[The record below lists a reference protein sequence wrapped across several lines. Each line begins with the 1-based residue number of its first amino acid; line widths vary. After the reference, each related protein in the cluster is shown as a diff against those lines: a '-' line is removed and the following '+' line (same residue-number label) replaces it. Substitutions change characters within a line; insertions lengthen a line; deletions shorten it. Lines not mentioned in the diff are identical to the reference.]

1 MKNNKNCEQKVYFL
15 NEADYQYLAASD
27 YQSDLK
33 LVKLFKSKSP
43 WESDD
48 AIAEVRAS
56 IEETLGKK

>member
-1 MKNNKNCEQKVYFL
+1 MKNNKNYDQKVYFL

-27 YQSDLK
+27 YQSDPK

-43 WESDD
+43 WESEN

-56 IEETLGKK
+56 LNQKSKN